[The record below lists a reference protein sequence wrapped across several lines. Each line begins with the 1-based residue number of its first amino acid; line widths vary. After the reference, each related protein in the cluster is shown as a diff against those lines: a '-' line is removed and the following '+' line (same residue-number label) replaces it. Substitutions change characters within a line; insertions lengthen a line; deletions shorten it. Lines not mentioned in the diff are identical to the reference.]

1 MSKNNI
7 RERIRDKLNIVCNDR
22 EISNS
27 IETGIFNSVIKQ
39 AEHKGIVK
47 KWDNN
52 HFYKLYILKVIGIY
66 SNLKTNTYIKNDYL
80 LEKIKEGKI
89 EPYDI
94 SFMQPYELF
103 PDRWKTIL
111 DKKQKRD
118 ELKYEKRS
126 EIATNLYRCGNCG
139 KRECTFY
146 QLQTRSSDE
155 PMTTFVTCLNCDKR
169 WKC

>member
-1 MSKNNI
+1 MSKTNI
-7 RERIRDKLNIVCNDR
+7 RERIRDKLNKICNDR
-22 EISNS
+22 EISNN
-27 IETGIFNSVIKQ
+27 IETGIFN
-39 AEHKGIVK
+39 
-47 KWDNN
+47 
-52 HFYKLYILKVIGIY
+52 ILKVIGIY
-66 SNLKTNTYIKNDYL
+66 SNLKKDTYIKNDYL
-80 LEKIKEGKI
+80 LDKIKEGKI